1 MKEIDLENWER
12 KSHYEW
18 FSSFADPSVAY
29 DVKMN
34 ITKVLSFCKEKKM
47 SSFSVIMYVICNCI
61 NENKAMRL
69 RVLDDKVYE
78 VEKANVAYTIMVN
91 DTCYVNCR
99 ADMKNGFYAYLDDIE
114 NNKKKYNNSNYVQD
128 EYNSTSVI
136 DDIYCSC
143 TPWLNFISVKQPIPD
158 MSPENKAIPRACW
171 GKYYNEGDS
180 VFMTLNI
187 TANHALVDGL
197 DISNVFNKIQDTF
210 DNIDVFIAKS

>member
-91 DTCYVNCR
+91 DTCFVNCR

>member
-143 TPWLNFISVKQPIPD
+143 TPWLNFVSVKQPIPD
-158 MSPENKAIPRACW
+158 KNPENKAIPRACW

>member
-1 MKEIDLENWER
+1 MKVIDLEKWER
-12 KSHYEW
+12 RSHYEW
-18 FSSFADPSVAY
+18 FSSFANPSVSF

-47 SSFSVIMYVICNCI
+47 SSFAVIMYVICNCI
-61 NENKAMRL
+61 NENEAMRL
-69 RVLDDKVYE
+69 RVLEDKVYE
-78 VEKANVAYTIMVN
+78 IEKANVAYTIMVN
-91 DTCYVNCR
+91 DKCFVNCR
-99 ADMKNGFYAYLDDIE
+99 ANMKNGFYAYLDDVKA
-114 NNKKKYNNSNYVQD
+114 NKEKYNNSNYVQD

-143 TPWLNFISVKQPIPD
+143 IPGLNFISVKQPIPD

>member
-61 NENKAMRL
+61 NGNKAMRL

-91 DTCYVNCR
+91 DTCFVNCR

-143 TPWLNFISVKQPIPD
+143 TPWLNFVSVKQPIPD
-158 MSPENKAIPRACW
+158 KNPENKAIPRACW

>member
-91 DTCYVNCR
+91 DTCFVNCR

-143 TPWLNFISVKQPIPD
+143 TPWLNFVSVKQPIPD
-158 MSPENKAIPRACW
+158 KNPENKAIPRACW

>member
-91 DTCYVNCR
+91 DTCFVNCR

-143 TPWLNFISVKQPIPD
+143 TPWLNFVSVKQPIPD
-158 MSPENKAIPRACW
+158 KNPENKAIPRVCW

-210 DNIDVFIAKS
+210 DNIDDFIAKS

>member
-91 DTCYVNCR
+91 DTCFVNCR

-210 DNIDVFIAKS
+210 DNIDDFIAKS

>member
-69 RVLDDKVYE
+69 RVLNDKVYE

-91 DTCYVNCR
+91 DTCFVNCR

-143 TPWLNFISVKQPIPD
+143 TPWLNFVSVKQPIPD

-210 DNIDVFIAKS
+210 DNIDDFIAKS

>member
-69 RVLDDKVYE
+69 RILDDKVYE

-91 DTCYVNCR
+91 DTCFVNCR
-99 ADMKNGFYAYLDDIE
+99 ANMKHGFYGYLNDVEE
-114 NNKKKYNNSNYVQD
+114 NKEKYNNSNYVQD

-143 TPWLNFISVKQPIPD
+143 TPWLNFVSVKQPIPD

>member
-1 MKEIDLENWER
+1 MKVIDLEKWER
-12 KSHYEW
+12 RSHYEW
-18 FSSFADPSVAY
+18 FSSFANPSVSF

-47 SSFSVIMYVICNCI
+47 SSFAVIMYVICNCI
-61 NENKAMRL
+61 NENEAMRL
-69 RVLDDKVYE
+69 RVLEDKVYE
-78 VEKANVAYTIMVN
+78 IEKANVAYTIMVN
-91 DTCYVNCR
+91 DKYFVNCR
-99 ADMKNGFYAYLDDIE
+99 ADMKHGFYGYLNDVE
-114 NNKKKYNNSNYVQD
+114 KNKKKYNNSNYVQD

-143 TPWLNFISVKQPIPD
+143 IPGLNFISVKQPIPD